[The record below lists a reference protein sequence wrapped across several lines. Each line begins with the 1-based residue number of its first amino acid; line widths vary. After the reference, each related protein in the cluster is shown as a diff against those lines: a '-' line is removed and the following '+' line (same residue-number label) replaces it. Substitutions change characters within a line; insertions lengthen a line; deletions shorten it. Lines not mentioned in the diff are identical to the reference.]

1 MTKSELI
8 ATLADRRGITIRKA
22 DEVVNTIFESMAE
35 ALGSG
40 DRIEVRGFGSFVIR
54 EYPPYTGRNPKTGE
68 SITVQPKK
76 LPYFKVGK
84 ELREYLAGK
93 S

>member
-8 ATLADRRGITIRKA
+8 AEVADRRGITVRKA
-22 DEVVNTIFESMAE
+22 EEVVNTIFESMAE

-40 DRIEVRGFGSFVIR
+40 DRIEVRGFGSFAIR
-54 EYPPYTGRNPKTGE
+54 EYQPYTGRNPKTGE

-84 ELREYLAGK
+84 EIRDFLASK
-93 S
+93 I

>member
-8 ATLADRRGITIRKA
+8 AKVADRRGITVRKA
-22 DEVVNTIFESMAE
+22 EEVVNTIFESMAE

-40 DRIEVRGFGSFVIR
+40 DRIEVRGFGSFAIR
-54 EYPPYTGRNPKTGE
+54 EYQPYTGRNPKTGE

-84 ELREYLAGK
+84 EIRDFLASK
-93 S
+93 I

>member
-40 DRIEVRGFGSFVIR
+40 DRIEVRGFGTHISHFLNDRSIYFFRPIR
-54 EYPPYTGRNPKTGE
+54 
-68 SITVQPKK
+68 V
-76 LPYFKVGK
+76 KV
-84 ELREYLAGK
+84 
-93 S
+93 

>member
-8 ATLADRRGITIRKA
+8 AKVADRRGIPVRKSE
-22 DEVVNTIFESMAE
+22 EVVNTIFESMAE

-40 DRIEVRGFGSFVIR
+40 DRIEVRGFGSFAIR
-54 EYPPYTGRNPKTGE
+54 EYQPYTGRNPKTGE

-84 ELREYLAGK
+84 ELRESLANK
-93 S
+93 P